1 MPGGNQPRQFFVLD
15 NLEAFD
21 FVKYCKPTSIKSLA
35 AFLVFGVV
43 AYPVCGEQ
51 FKIGPI
57 TGQLGFQAGFEY
69 KDNLNNSAIHKV
81 SDFTPV
87 FGPTINFAV
96 GQQGGVGFMTPS
108 GDEFRLNVG
117 LSYSIKPHLTT
128 NWVETTFGA
137 PVTVDLLIP
146 IKLKYEDWKGSVG
159 ETFSYNDSSVENA
172 VMAGVK
178 TSEAAQYNNVVSANL
193 DRNLGRADLA
203 FNAQRSD
210 KISPSLPWQDETD
223 YTFSVTPAF
232 QLRENYRVFWST
244 VYGLTFPNDNTKQKS
259 QSITSSIGLSGQITP
274 AFSGSIQ
281 LGYGISHISEKVL
294 GPGEG
299 IFGGIYS
306 PVTLPA
312 STVGGINA
320 SIAGSYTHP
329 LRPNTTYGLSVYHS
343 PGISA
348 LQSSASLSSVTGVS
362 LTLAHQLS
370 SKTVLMPMFQ
380 FTHMESAGITSSH
393 DKEDLLSTGMSL
405 SRQLTEHL
413 NWSAQYQYLYK
424 ISNQPNST
432 FDSTVITFMA
442 NYQF

>member
-1 MPGGNQPRQFFVLD
+1 MPGGDQPRQTFVLD
-15 NLEAFD
+15 NLEVFRVGNFRWPA
-21 FVKYCKPTSIKSLA
+21 VLKWLA
-35 AFLVFGVV
+35 VLLVFGIVTSPG
-43 AYPVCGEQ
+43 YGEQ

-57 TGQLGFQAGFEY
+57 TGQLGCQAGFEY
-69 KDNLNNSAIHKV
+69 KDNFNNSAVHKQ

-87 FGPTINFAV
+87 FGPTINLSA
-96 GQQGGVGFMTPS
+96 GQQGGFGFATPS

-128 NWVETTFGA
+128 NLIETTFGA

-146 IKLKYEDWKGSVG
+146 IKLKYDDWKGSVG

-172 VMAGVK
+172 VMAGQK
-178 TSEAAQYNNVVSANL
+178 SAPQYSNVVSANL

-210 KISPSLPWQDETD
+210 KISPSASWQGETD
-223 YTFSVTPAF
+223 YTTSVTPSF

-244 VYGLTFPNDNTKQKS
+244 VYGLTFPNDSTKQKS

-274 AFSGSIQ
+274 AFSGSLQ
-281 LGYGISHISEKVL
+281 LGYGISHLSEKVL
-294 GPGEG
+294 GPGGG
-299 IFGGIYS
+299 IFGGVFS

-348 LQSSASLSSVTGVS
+348 LMSSASLSSVTGVS
-362 LTLAHQLS
+362 LSLAHQLS
-370 SKTVLMPMFQ
+370 SKTVLMPLFQ

-393 DKEDLLSTGMSL
+393 DKQDLLSASMSL

-413 NWSAQYQYLYK
+413 NWTAQYQYLYK
-424 ISNQPNST
+424 ISNLPNST